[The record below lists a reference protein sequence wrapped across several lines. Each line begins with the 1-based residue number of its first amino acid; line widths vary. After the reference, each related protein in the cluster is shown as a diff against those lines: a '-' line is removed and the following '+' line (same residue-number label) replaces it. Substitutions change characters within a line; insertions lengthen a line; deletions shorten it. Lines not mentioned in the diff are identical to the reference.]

1 MKSDK
6 KKMQFDFSKDAVS
19 RLDTLVETTES
30 SSRAEVIRKM
40 RCKEGAGDARAASAG
55 KETIPNLG
63 SRSFFSVRSIS
74 KEGSSGYKIW
84 DRSWRREME

>member
-30 SSRAEVIRKM
+30 SSRAEVIRKSLKLYEYVNEM
-40 RCKEGAGDARAASAG
+40 VDDGYSIEVSKG
-55 KETIPNLG
+55 KERT
-63 SRSFFSVRSIS
+63 
-74 KEGSSGYKIW
+74 KIKLF
-84 DRSWRREME
+84 

>member
-30 SSRAEVIRKM
+30 SSRAEVIRKSLKLYEYVNDM
-40 RCKEGAGDARAASAG
+40 VDEGYSIELSKDKERT
-55 KETIPNLG
+55 KVKL
-63 SRSFFSVRSIS
+63 F
-74 KEGSSGYKIW
+74 
-84 DRSWRREME
+84 